1 MLNACLRDGGPGW
14 RRRCAGNAVMKAG
27 AKHPAAGAG
36 TGTHGGRGRPGEMLR
51 RTVVQWLEY
60 TKPDGEWFHLP
71 DAAPPAAVEARAVNA
86 PGVKARV
93 ADLVFVLPGGRVGF
107 IELGSEGRP
116 KPTRRAFSERVR
128 GLGAR
133 YAEAHSI
140 EEVARIL
147 RTWGLL

>member
-1 MLNACLRDGGPGW
+1 M
-14 RRRCAGNAVMKAG
+14 AGNGVMKAG
-27 AKHPAAGAG
+27 AA
-36 TGTHGGRGRPGEMLR
+36 TGTPGGRGRPGEMLR
-51 RTVVQWLEY
+51 RTVVQWLED

-71 DAAPPAAVEARAVNA
+71 DAAPPAAVDGHAVNA

-93 ADLVFVLPGGRVGF
+93 ADLVFVLPGGRAGF
-107 IELGSEGRP
+107 IELGSGGRP
-116 KPTRRAFSERVR
+116 GAARRAFSERVR

>member
-1 MLNACLRDGGPGW
+1 M
-14 RRRCAGNAVMKAG
+14 AGNAVMKAG
-27 AKHPAAGAG
+27 TRHPAARAA
-36 TGTHGGRGRPGEMLR
+36 TGTPGGRGRSGEMLR

-71 DAAPPAAVEARAVNA
+71 DAAPPAGVEGRAVKA
-86 PGVKARV
+86 PGVQALV
-93 ADLVFVLPGGRVGF
+93 ADFVLPGGRVGF

-116 KPTRRAFSERVR
+116 SATRRAFSERVR

-140 EEVARIL
+140 EEVTRIL

>member
-1 MLNACLRDGGPGW
+1 M
-14 RRRCAGNAVMKAG
+14 AGNAVMKAG
-27 AKHPAAGAG
+27 ATHPAARAA
-36 TGTHGGRGRPGEMLR
+36 TGTPGGRARPGEMLR

-71 DAAPPAAVEARAVNA
+71 DAGPPAGVEGRAVNA

-107 IELGSEGRP
+107 IELGSGDRP
-116 KPTRRAFSERVR
+116 SAARRAFSERVR

>member
-1 MLNACLRDGGPGW
+1 M
-14 RRRCAGNAVMKAG
+14 AGNAVMKAG
-27 AKHPAAGAG
+27 ATHPAARAG
-36 TGTHGGRGRPGEMLR
+36 TGTPGGRGRPGEMLR

-60 TKPDGEWFHLP
+60 TKPNGEWFHIP
-71 DAAPPAAVEARAVNA
+71 DAALPAGVEAHAANA

-116 KPTRRAFSERVR
+116 GAARRAFSERVR

-147 RTWGLL
+147 RTWGLLLPAL

>member
-1 MLNACLRDGGPGW
+1 M
-14 RRRCAGNAVMKAG
+14 AGNPVMKAG
-27 AKHPAAGAG
+27 AKHPAARAG
-36 TGTHGGRGRPGEMLR
+36 TGTPGGRGRPGKMLR

-71 DAAPPAAVEARAVNA
+71 DAAPPAGEA
-86 PGVKARV
+86 PGVNARV

-116 KPTRRAFSERVR
+116 SAARRAFSERVR

>member
-1 MLNACLRDGGPGW
+1 M
-14 RRRCAGNAVMKAG
+14 AGNAVMKAG
-27 AKHPAAGAG
+27 AKPPP
-36 TGTHGGRGRPGEMLR
+36 TGLGPEARVGRARRGETLR
-51 RTVVQWLEY
+51 RTVAQWLEY
-60 TKPDGEWFHLP
+60 TKPDCAWFNVP
-71 DAAPPAAVEARAVNA
+71 EAGPTAGTGARAINA
-86 PGVKARV
+86 PGVEAGV

-107 IELGSEGRP
+107 IDLGTEGRP
-116 KPTRRAFSERVR
+116 GAARRAFSERVR

>member
-1 MLNACLRDGGPGW
+1 M
-14 RRRCAGNAVMKAG
+14 AGNAVMKAG
-27 AKHPAAGAG
+27 AKHPAARAG
-36 TGTHGGRGRPGEMLR
+36 TGKPGGRGRPREMLR

-71 DAAPPAAVEARAVNA
+71 HAAPPAGVE
-86 PGVKARV
+86 ARV
-93 ADLVFVLPGGRVGF
+93 ADLVFVLPGGRAGF

-116 KPTRRAFSERVR
+116 SAARRAFSEWVR

-140 EEVARIL
+140 EEGTRIL

>member
-1 MLNACLRDGGPGW
+1 MPARGTEGQGGGGDV
-14 RRRCAGNAVMKAG
+14 AGNAVMKAG
-27 AKHPAAGAG
+27 ATHPAARAG
-36 TGTHGGRGRPGEMLR
+36 TGTPGGRGRPGEMLR

-60 TKPDGEWFHLP
+60 TKPDGEWFHIP
-71 DAAPPAAVEARAVNA
+71 DAALPAGVEAHAANA

-107 IELGSEGRP
+107 IDLGSGGRP
-116 KPTRRAFSERVR
+116 GAARRAFSETVR

-140 EEVARIL
+140 EEVARTL

>member
-1 MLNACLRDGGPGW
+1 M
-14 RRRCAGNAVMKAG
+14 AGNPVMKAG
-27 AKHPAAGAG
+27 ATHPAAGAG

-51 RTVVQWLEY
+51 RAVVQWLGY
-60 TKPDGEWFHLP
+60 AKPDGEWFPLP
-71 DAAPPAAVEARAVNA
+71 DAAPPAGVEARAA
-86 PGVKARV
+86 SAAGVKARV

-107 IELGSEGRP
+107 IGLGSGGRP
-116 KPTRRAFSERVR
+116 GAARRRFSERVR

>member
-1 MLNACLRDGGPGW
+1 M
-14 RRRCAGNAVMKAG
+14 AGNAVMKGG
-27 AKHPAAGAG
+27 AKHPAARAG
-36 TGTHGGRGRPGEMLR
+36 TGTSGGRRRPGEMLR

-60 TKPDGEWFHLP
+60 TKPDGEWFYLP
-71 DAAPPAAVEARAVNA
+71 DAAPPAGVEARAVNA
-86 PGVKARV
+86 RGVKARV

-116 KPTRRAFSERVR
+116 SATRRAFSERVR

-133 YAEAHSI
+133 YVEAHSI

>member
-1 MLNACLRDGGPGW
+1 
-14 RRRCAGNAVMKAG
+14 MKAG
-27 AKHPAAGAG
+27 AKHPAARAG
-36 TGTHGGRGRPGEMLR
+36 TGTHGGRGRPGELLR

-71 DAAPPAAVEARAVNA
+71 DAAPPTGVEARAVNA
-86 PGVKARV
+86 PGVKASV

-116 KPTRRAFSERVR
+116 SATRRAFSERVR

>member
-1 MLNACLRDGGPGW
+1 M
-14 RRRCAGNAVMKAG
+14 AGNAVMKAG
-27 AKHPAAGAG
+27 ATRPAAGAA

-71 DAAPPAAVEARAVNA
+71 DAAPPAGVEARAVNA
-86 PGVKARV
+86 PGTKARVVKARV

-107 IELGSEGRP
+107 IELGSRARP
-116 KPTRRAFSERVR
+116 SATRRAFSERVR

>member
-1 MLNACLRDGGPGW
+1 M
-14 RRRCAGNAVMKAG
+14 AGNAVMNAR
-27 AKHPAAGAG
+27 AKHPAARAG
-36 TGTHGGRGRPGEMLR
+36 NGTHGGRGRPGGMLR
-51 RTVVQWLEY
+51 STVVQWLEY

-71 DAAPPAAVEARAVNA
+71 DAAPPAGVEARAVNA

-107 IELGSEGRP
+107 IGLGSEGRP
-116 KPTRRAFSERVR
+116 SAARRAFSERVR

>member
-1 MLNACLRDGGPGW
+1 M
-14 RRRCAGNAVMKAG
+14 AGNAVMKAG
-27 AKHPAAGAG
+27 ATQPAARAA
-36 TGTHGGRGRPGEMLR
+36 TGPPGRRGRPGEMLR
-51 RTVVQWLEY
+51 RTVVQWLGY
-60 TKPDGEWFHLP
+60 TKPDGEWFHFP
-71 DAAPPAAVEARAVNA
+71 DAAPPAGVEARAVNA

-107 IELGSEGRP
+107 IELGSKGRP
-116 KPTRRAFSERVR
+116 SAARRAFSERVR